1 MDTPDSTQE
10 KIVDLAD
17 TAAKTTRIAA
27 VLSIAGASVAAPTG
41 LGAVGVSLG
50 LVSAPLIVTAAPVI
64 AAIAAGATAVAAAAS
79 LYSKYK
85 RKK

>member
-1 MDTPDSTQE
+1 MDKPESTQE
-10 KIVDLAD
+10 KIADFTD

-27 VLSIAGASVAAPTG
+27 VLTVAGASVAAPTG
-41 LGAVGVSLG
+41 LGALGISLG
-50 LVSAPLIVTAAPVI
+50 LVSTPFIVTAAPVI
-64 AAIAAGATAVAAAAS
+64 VAIAGGATAVAAAVS

>member
-1 MDTPDSTQE
+1 MNTPESTHE
-10 KIVDLAD
+10 KIVALTD
-17 TAAKTTRIAA
+17 TVAKTTRIAA
-27 VLSIAGASVAAPTG
+27 VLTIAGASIAAPTG
-41 LGAVGVSLG
+41 LGAVGISLG

-64 AAIAAGATAVAAAAS
+64 AAIAGGTAAVAAAVS

>member
-1 MDTPDSTQE
+1 MNSPESTHE
-10 KIVDLAD
+10 KIVDLTD

-27 VLSIAGASVAAPTG
+27 PSG

-50 LVSAPLIVTAAPVI
+50 LVSAPLIITAAPVI
-64 AAIAAGATAVAAAAS
+64 AAISGGATAVAAAVS

-85 RKK
+85 RKNSAFLTRKLN